1 MKTFQKWV
9 LLCAVM
15 GLAVGT
21 FVTLSHS
28 YMAPAWSIILPI
40 GVIATGYFLITLVL
54 QNEAVKF
61 DEDERLKRE
70 PTRCHRLPT
79 PDIGEKRAEGLASA
93 PSALKVLDQNR
104 GGHHHVTAKEAKDV
118 GVTKGIPTSL
128 VSHFCL

>member
-15 GLAVGT
+15 GLTVGT
-21 FVTLSHS
+21 FVTLNHS
-28 YMAPAWSIILPI
+28 YMAPAWAIIFPI
-40 GVIATGYFLITLVL
+40 GVIATGYFLVTLVL

-79 PDIGEKRAEGLASA
+79 PDLGEKRTEGLASA
-93 PSALKVLDQNR
+93 PSALKVMDQNR
-104 GGHHHVTAKEAKDV
+104 SGRHHVTAKEAVEV
-118 GVTKGIPTSL
+118 GVTKGIPTAT
-128 VSHFCL
+128 